1 MGTYPI
7 KILSDEQGTPFV
19 PLVSSDSVQTAGG
32 EKLTDLIDAKL
43 SPEDLVG
50 GQYVEITQEDGNV
63 KINVDLPASLNTI
76 NNLTTETS
84 GQGALDAYQGKVLK
98 DSIPVLVDALDSED
112 ANKALSA
119 RQGKILS
126 EMAVP
131 NGGKAGQVLKKAT
144 DDDRSFEWGDAA
156 DPNAIVGDGSIMSI
170 VSLTYAEY
178 KKLEAEGKI
187 QEDTEYHITDVSGA
201 VVSGGGSGVDLEEVQ
216 RMIDESIEEVA
227 VPAGGNTGQVLKKS
241 TNDDYDLEWGDAADP
256 NAISG
261 DGSVKKIIELSYEE
275 YLDLEKTE
283 EVDSDT
289 EYHISDWSESNNLR
303 YTEEEVQAI
312 VTEAVKAALAD
323 DSRSA
328 MMVTVGSNKTMDCTS
343 AWETTIIPWDYIK
356 YNIGDKFTLLSNGR
370 IQYTGNRPVKLTI
383 HLQYSENDTCG
394 TVYPVLSSSTYYQEY
409 CATNNL
415 FATAVGF
422 EQAAPGYEFYGAV
435 RTSGT
440 GKKYVYTG
448 NNGASPYSYFMVE
461 EL

>member
-19 PLVSSDSVQTAGG
+19 PLVSSDSVQTADG

-170 VSLTYAEY
+170 ISLTYAEY
-178 KKLEAEGKI
+178 KKLEAEDKI

-201 VVSGGGSGVDLEEVQ
+201 VISGGGSGVDLEEVQ

-261 DGSVKKIIELSYEE
+261 DGTIKKIVEISYQD
-275 YLDLEKTE
+275 YLKLKDADTL
-283 EVDSDT
+283 DAST
-289 EYHISDWSESNNLR
+289 EYHISDWNENEKTYLTTQEIEEIIYEKISNHV
-303 YTEEEVQAI
+303 TETQVTSMIQSMVGINWTNDKEVQTLDSI
-312 VTEAVKAALAD
+312 DGKPIYKRYVEGNFNGTSNVTLATGVD
-323 DSRSA
+323 KYLDAQLTVLRASASQWHRANAHIMPHAGGDSIPEHI
-328 MMVTVGSNKTMDCTS
+328 DCVFQQ
-343 AWETTIIPWDYIK
+343 
-356 YNIGDKFTLLSNGR
+356 GDKIKTYCTNTTFETAAFRGF
-370 IQYTGNRPVKLTI
+370 IYYTKV
-383 HLQYSENDTCG
+383 
-394 TVYPVLSSSTYYQEY
+394 
-409 CATNNL
+409 
-415 FATAVGF
+415 
-422 EQAAPGYEFYGAV
+422 
-435 RTSGT
+435 
-440 GKKYVYTG
+440 
-448 NNGASPYSYFMVE
+448 
-461 EL
+461 